1 MNCQQL
7 NPLYKN
13 TSLYIINNYYKK
25 RIYLTRRKHKM
36 TGFNGFTKED
46 FETFKIEGLEERME
60 AIRERIQPKFR
71 ELGQALTDDLS
82 ATIQT
87 EMFLHI
93 AKHARRSVNPPKD
106 TWLAIA
112 ANKRGYKQHPH
123 FQVGLFDDH
132 LFIWL
137 AFIYELPNK
146 ERIAKTFLQHTE
158 EFNAF
163 STKDFYVSLD
173 HTKKDA
179 KPINEIELNRSL
191 ERFRDVK
198 KAEFL
203 IGRHF
208 QASDEIVQNGEELYK
223 IISETFET
231 LTPLYKLSFK

>member
-1 MNCQQL
+1 M
-7 NPLYKN
+7 
-13 TSLYIINNYYKK
+13 TS
-25 RIYLTRRKHKM
+25 
-36 TGFNGFTKED
+36 FNGFTKED
-46 FETFKIEGLEERME
+46 FETFTIDGLDERMA

-82 ATIQT
+82 ASLQT

-93 AKHARRSVNPPKD
+93 AKHARRTVNPPKD

-112 ANKRGYKQHPH
+112 GNKRGYKQHPH

-137 AFIYELPNK
+137 AYIYELPNK
-146 ERIAKTFLQHTE
+146 DGIAKTFLTHIDK
-158 EFNAF
+158 FRKF
-163 STKDFYVSLD
+163 SSKDYYISLD

-179 KPINEIELNRSL
+179 KRIEEIDLTRSL

-208 QASDEIVQNGEELYK
+208 QANDPVLQDGKKLYQ
-223 IISETFET
+223 IICETFEE
-231 LTPLYKLSFK
+231 LIPIYKLSFK